1 MGWIKNK
8 ARHII
13 EIISYLTQYI
23 AFIYFHLSYFRHF
36 WQKLGFFFW
45 GIENTSSAFWDLL
58 TFKGKSNLQK
68 TVIMLLNWITVNIS
82 QYTLL
87 LNTTKL
93 HGNIFVNYIMSV
105 LVGDLPGTFALL
117 ITMKYFGRRFNLFYA
132 QTIIGVCCVLLAFL
146 PKSVSLKTE
155 TLY

>member
-1 MGWIKNK
+1 MPLFISIWPILDSYGNM
-8 ARHII
+8 A
-13 EIISYLTQYI
+13 EIRKTFQILFEELRTD
-23 AFIYFHLSYFRHF
+23 
-36 WQKLGFFFW
+36 
-45 GIENTSSAFWDLL
+45 TTSAFWDLL

-68 TVIMLLNWITVNIS
+68 TLIMLLNWITVNIS

-146 PKSVSLKTE
+146 PKSVSSKTE

>member
-1 MGWIKNK
+1 
-8 ARHII
+8 
-13 EIISYLTQYI
+13 
-23 AFIYFHLSYFRHF
+23 
-36 WQKLGFFFW
+36 
-45 GIENTSSAFWDLL
+45 
-58 TFKGKSNLQK
+58 
-68 TVIMLLNWITVNIS
+68 MLLNWITVNIS

>member
-1 MGWIKNK
+1 MPLFISIWPILDPYGNM
-8 ARHII
+8 A
-13 EIISYLTQYI
+13 EIRKTFQI
-23 AFIYFHLSYFRHF
+23 
-36 WQKLGFFFW
+36 FF
-45 GIENTSSAFWDLL
+45 EELRTDTTSAFWDLL

-68 TVIMLLNWITVNIS
+68 TLIMLLNWITVNIS

-146 PKSVSLKTE
+146 PKSVSSKTE

>member
-1 MGWIKNK
+1 MFFEEL
-8 ARHII
+8 RTPQVPS
-13 EIISYLTQYI
+13 EI
-23 AFIYFHLSYFRHF
+23 F
-36 WQKLGFFFW
+36 
-45 GIENTSSAFWDLL
+45 L

-68 TVIMLLNWITVNIS
+68 TLIMLLNWITVNIS

-146 PKSVSLKTE
+146 PKSVSSKT
-155 TLY
+155 